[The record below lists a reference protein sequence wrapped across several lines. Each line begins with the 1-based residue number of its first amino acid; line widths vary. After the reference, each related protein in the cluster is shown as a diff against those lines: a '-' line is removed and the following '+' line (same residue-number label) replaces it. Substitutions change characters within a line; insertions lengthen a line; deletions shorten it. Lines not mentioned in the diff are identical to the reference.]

1 MSRKT
6 PFQKMA
12 EHLRKEALAFE
23 IFDKPKE
30 AKEKRSEA
38 KLMDNLQK
46 IDEEFHKKKKNDSK
60 KDY

>member
-1 MSRKT
+1 MEKEKLT

-12 EHLRKEALAFE
+12 RHLRKEALAFE
-23 IFDKPKE
+23 IFDMPKE

-46 IDEEFHKKKKNDSK
+46 IDEEYHKKH
-60 KDY
+60 

>member
-1 MSRKT
+1 MTKEKLS

-12 EHLRKEALAFE
+12 RHLRKEALALE

-46 IDEEFHKKKKNDSK
+46 IDEEYHRNKKQ
-60 KDY
+60 

>member
-1 MSRKT
+1 MKKLS

-12 EHLRKEALAFE
+12 RHLRKEALALE

-38 KLMDNLQK
+38 KLMDRLQEA
-46 IDEEFHKKKKNDSK
+46 DEEFHKNRK
-60 KDY
+60 

>member
-1 MSRKT
+1 MTKEKLS

-12 EHLRKEALAFE
+12 RHLRKEALALE
-23 IFDKPKE
+23 IFDKLKE

-46 IDEEFHKKKKNDSK
+46 IDEEYHRNKKQ
-60 KDY
+60 